1 MANITEAMS
10 PLLDGIKTVSD
21 ILAKRAFIANE
32 NPELKIAL
40 ARVKNF
46 FGFNSEEAAIFC
58 LIFTCYYG
66 YNETPV
72 HIGILSTEAGVTALR
87 FLEFRDTFQA
97 LEEKGFIYSDKGD
110 NPFSWSKHYRIPKKV
125 EEAIIK
131 NDKELLAKGLRIQN
145 RELTYPEKIQ
155 KKELFYKDNI
165 KDDVASLT
173 TYLSREQFG
182 EIQTRLYEKGMN
194 RGVCIMFYG
203 ESGTGKTE
211 SVYQIAKETG
221 RAIYHIDIGKTISQ
235 WGGGT
240 TMNLSEIFDKYDRFC
255 HQAKDQ
261 GENIP
266 ILLFNEADA
275 LFGKRVENPERSYDV
290 EINHIV
296 SVLLDYIERQ
306 EGILIITTNLAA
318 ALDNAFERRF
328 LYKIKF
334 EKPTT
339 EIKQKIWKSKLDWLD
354 KPATEKLA
362 SNYALSGGEIDN
374 VVRKATVQEI
384 LTGKRSS
391 ITELE
396 LWCQKEKLEGKAE
409 LRIGFGN

>member
-1 MANITEAMS
+1 
-10 PLLDGIKTVSD
+10 
-21 ILAKRAFIANE
+21 
-32 NPELKIAL
+32 
-40 ARVKNF
+40 
-46 FGFNSEEAAIFC
+46 
-58 LIFTCYYG
+58 
-66 YNETPV
+66 
-72 HIGILSTEAGVTALR
+72 
-87 FLEFRDTFQA
+87 
-97 LEEKGFIYSDKGD
+97 
-110 NPFSWSKHYRIPKKV
+110 
-125 EEAIIK
+125 
-131 NDKELLAKGLRIQN
+131 
-145 RELTYPEKIQ
+145 
-155 KKELFYKDNI
+155 
-165 KDDVASLT
+165 
-173 TYLSREQFG
+173 
-182 EIQTRLYEKGMN
+182 MN

-203 ESGTGKTE
+203 DSGTGKTE
-211 SVYQIAKETG
+211 TVYQIAKETG

-240 TMNLSEIFDKYDRFC
+240 TMNLSDIFDKYDRFC

-354 KPATEKLA
+354 KTSAEHLAT
-362 SNYALSGGEIDN
+362 NYALSGGQIDN
-374 VVRKATVQEI
+374 VVRKATVQEV

-391 ITELE
+391 LKEIEGM
-396 LWCQKEKLEGKAE
+396 CQKEKLEGS
-409 LRIGFGN
+409 RQMHIGFGN